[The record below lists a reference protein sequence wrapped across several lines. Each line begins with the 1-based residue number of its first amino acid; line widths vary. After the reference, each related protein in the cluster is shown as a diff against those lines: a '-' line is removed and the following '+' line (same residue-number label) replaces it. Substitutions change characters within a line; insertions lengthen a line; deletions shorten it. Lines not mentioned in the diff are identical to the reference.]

1 MGPESRPRVPHIAI
15 VGAGPSGLFA
25 AQNLRRLVADAAID
39 VFDRLPVPFGLIRYG
54 VAADHQGVKAV
65 ARQFERL
72 FEREGVRFFGNVH
85 IGRDIS
91 VEELTEFYD
100 VALLAAGLAGD
111 RRLGI
116 EGESLPGV
124 LRAGP
129 LTRWLNSHPD
139 EAAFRPKLGARVVII
154 GNGNVALD
162 IARLLLKTP
171 QELSGSDLSSDR
183 IAYLQ
188 NEGIC
193 DVEIV
198 GRGGPGSARFD
209 PAMLKQLASLGA
221 IQISVDWP
229 PQGQAAFAQ
238 EDSRSAACIA
248 ALQAIDGHGC
258 GTAPRRLR
266 FRFNLVPTA
275 IEGTDHVTGVRFN
288 AGGDP
293 QRIRADSVVGAIGFA
308 PDENVPVD
316 LPRGAGD
323 EVESCGWP
331 RVFTAGWFGRGPRGA
346 IAENRLD
353 ARAVAESIAAQIVR
367 AGILPGGRNGGVGAL
382 ALLAERRVRHVDYAG
397 WLRIRDAE
405 ESARTADLVRLKIN
419 DWTSMMALADA
430 PHLLDAE

>member
-1 MGPESRPRVPHIAI
+1 MGSESRPRVPHIAI

-65 ARQFERL
+65 TRQFERL
-72 FEREGVRFFGNVH
+72 FEREGIRFFGNVH
-85 IGRDIS
+85 VGRDIT

-139 EAAFRPKLGARVVII
+139 EAVFCPQLGARVVII

-171 QELSGSDLSSDR
+171 QELSGSDLHSDR
-183 IAYLQ
+183 IAYLL
-188 NEGIC
+188 NEGVR

-221 IQISVDWP
+221 IRISVDWP
-229 PQGQAAFAQ
+229 AQGQVTFEP
-238 EDSRSAACIA
+238 EDSRAAANIA
-248 ALQAIDGHGC
+248 ALQAIDGHGHE
-258 GTAPRRLR
+258 TAPCRLR
-266 FRFNLVPTA
+266 FRFNLVTMA
-275 IEGTDHVTGVRFN
+275 IEGTGHVTGVRFD
-288 AGGDP
+288 AGGVL
-293 QRIRADSVVGAIGFA
+293 QRIPADSVVTAIGFA
-308 PDENVPVD
+308 PDENIPMH
-316 LPRGAGD
+316 LPRGAGGA
-323 EVESCGWP
+323 VESFRLP
-331 RVFTAGWFGRGPRGA
+331 RVFTTGWFGRGPRGT
-346 IAENRLD
+346 IVENRLD
-353 ARAVAESIAAQIVR
+353 ARAVTESIAAQIMR
-367 AGILPGGRNGGVGAL
+367 GEILPGGRNGGEGAL
-382 ALLAERRVRHVDYAG
+382 ALLAERQVRHVDYAG
-397 WLRIRDAE
+397 WLRIRDVE
-405 ESARTADLVRLKIN
+405 ESARTADLVRQKIS
-419 DWTSMMALADA
+419 DLTSMMTLAA
-430 PHLLDAE
+430 ASQLLDAE